1 MDLQVLISK
10 KGYIMKKKELED
22 ENARLHKTIE
32 TLWGM
37 IHFSDFEID
46 RLKFEKKELEKK
58 ELESKKEK
66 EE

>member
-1 MDLQVLISK
+1 VDLQVLTSANFK
-10 KGYIMKKKELED
+10 KGYIMTKKQLED

-37 IHFSDFEID
+37 IRFSDFEIS
-46 RLKFEKKELEKK
+46 RLKFEKK

-66 EE
+66 EEC

>member
-1 MDLQVLISK
+1 MTK
-10 KGYIMKKKELED
+10 KQLED

-37 IHFSDFEID
+37 IRFSDFEIS
-46 RLKFEKKELEKK
+46 RLKFEKK

-66 EE
+66 EEC